1 MLVVFSQARYGI
13 CLGVLLAL
21 LALLAGP
28 VAAEGLRFEAALQ
41 AAESSTPQLQA
52 RRAAVASATEAAL
65 AADALPDPKA
75 FIGIDNLPIDGPD
88 RFSTSRDFMTMQKIG
103 LMQDFPNGD
112 KRQARADAA
121 KAQVSHAEA
130 QLHLDRITV
139 RVETATAW
147 LNRYYLACQSSL
159 LDELDRDNR
168 LLADVVKVQL
178 AAGKGMAADALLP
191 RQESIALGNR
201 RDELQRDR
209 AKAEAVLQRW
219 VGDAAQSGLEGEPPQ
234 FTVDAAHLRQHVE
247 HHPELLLFQPTV
259 AQATAELHA
268 AEAARRPD
276 WGVELA
282 YQDRGSAYSNM
293 MSFQVSMDLPL
304 FAGTRQ
310 NPVIRSKQQALLGI
324 EAERESMTREHRA
337 ILEAEVADY
346 AALMQQLNRLQQ
358 DAVPLAQDRVDLQ
371 MAAYRSGRTDLTQV
385 LQARR
390 ELRDIRLQA
399 IALEN
404 QQQVLAARLHFLFE
418 NTEETAP

>member
-1 MLVVFSQARYGI
+1 MSTRLPSAV
-13 CLGVLLAL
+13 LGTAL
-21 LALLAGP
+21 LLVLSTGH
-28 VAAEGLRFEAALQ
+28 AAEGLSFAAALQ
-41 AAESSTPQLQA
+41 AAEATAPQLQA
-52 RRAAVASATEAAL
+52 RRVAVIGAEDAASS
-65 AADALPDPKA
+65 ADALPDPKI
-75 FIGIDNLPIDGPD
+75 FIGIDNLPIDGAD
-88 RFSTSRDFMTMQKIG
+88 RFSTTHDFMTMQKIG
-103 LMQDFPNGD
+103 VMQDFPSAG
-112 KRQARADAA
+112 KRQARAEAA
-121 KAQVSHAEA
+121 QAQVSQAQA
-130 QLHLDRITV
+130 QLQLARINV
-139 RVETATAW
+139 RIETASAW
-147 LNRYYLACQSSL
+147 LNRYYLSRQLGLFS
-159 LDELDRDNR
+159 EFEQDNR
-168 LLADVVKVQL
+168 LLGAVVKAQL
-178 AAGKGMAADALLP
+178 AAGRGMATDTLLP
-191 RQESIALGNR
+191 RQENIALNNR
-201 RDELQRDR
+201 RDELQRDI
-209 AKAEAVLQRW
+209 AKADAALQRW
-219 VGDAAQSGLEGEPPQ
+219 LGDDAQRDLTGEPPR
-234 FTVDAAHLRQHVE
+234 FAVDAAVLRQHIA
-247 HHPELLLFQPTV
+247 HHPELLLFQPLS
-259 AQATAELHA
+259 AQASAELHE
-268 AEAARRPD
+268 AEASRRPG
-276 WGVELA
+276 WGIELA